1 MCIDLF
7 TPTLCVQQ
15 FMHIN
20 SSRES
25 GPFIVTCNVLIS
37 NRMILTIGPP
47 NLAIL
52 HRMKYIPQKMSP
64 SLVASSHAL
73 IRCILSIKDFCA
85 PPLFSLILYHLPVS
99 LSSSIII
106 CLHQM
111 HSFYQRFKII
121 CTLFQHHNH
130 LLQYSILI
138 TLSVYVM

>member
-1 MCIDLF
+1 MCLDLF
-7 TPTLCVQQ
+7 TPTICVQQ

-20 SSRES
+20 SSREN

-52 HRMKYIPQKMSP
+52 HRMKYIPPKMSP
-64 SLVASSHAL
+64 SLVASSYAL
-73 IRCILSIKDFCA
+73 IRCNLSIKYFCA
-85 PPLFSLILYHLPVS
+85 PPPFSPILYHLSVS

-111 HSFYQRFKII
+111 HPSYQGFL
-121 CTLFQHHNH
+121 CPAPLFSN
-130 LLQYSILI
+130 
-138 TLSVYVM
+138 SVLFTCLPL

>member
-64 SLVASSHAL
+64 SLVASSHAF
-73 IRCILSIKDFCA
+73 IRCILSIKYFCV
-85 PPLFSLILYHLPVS
+85 PPPFSLILYHLLVS

-111 HSFYQRFKII
+111 HPFYQRFL
-121 CTLFQHHNH
+121 CSAPLFSN
-130 LLQYSILI
+130 
-138 TLSVYVM
+138 SVSFTCPPL